1 MTNREYLELYNCTAS
16 SFTREHILMELRS
29 KHNRGIIQGHKKK
42 KKDGTNC
49 SCWLCLK
56 TNTDDIVVMIVS
68 MNIEKD
74 HKIVNI
80 KRMYDIETF
89 ESKFKVV

>member
-1 MTNREYLELYNCTAS
+1 MDNREYLELYNCTPS
-16 SFTREHILMELRS
+16 SFTREHICMEIRS
-29 KHNRGIIQGHKKK
+29 KHNRGVVMGRCVC
-42 KKDGTNC
+42 KKDNTNC
-49 SCWLCLK
+49 SCWLIFK
-56 TNTDDIVVMIVS
+56 TNTDDINLMVVS